1 MTAPGDPGNA
11 AARDLKLNIGSG
23 AKPRAGWINVDK
35 YPSGDED
42 LVGDICEGL
51 DLPAGCAREIL
62 LDNVIEHLDSIPDAM
77 AELHR
82 LLAPGGKL
90 EILTPH
96 YSSAASWRDPTH
108 VSHLG
113 YFSLDYFCSGH
124 RANYTGDFRFEI
136 VEKQLAFGG
145 NLLGLIGRGL
155 FALSP
160 DKWEKRWSFMFRAS
174 TLRVVLTKSDSPG
187 TQPPG

>member
-1 MTAPGDPGNA
+1 MTGGPDQGGVAPA
-11 AARDLKLNIGSG
+11 DLKLNIGCG
-23 AKPRAGWINVDK
+23 AKPRSGWTNVDK
-35 YPSGDED
+35 YPSGQED
-42 LVGDICEGL
+42 LVGDICAGL
-51 DLPAGCAREIL
+51 DLPDGCAHEIL

-82 LLAPGGKL
+82 LLAPGGRL

-124 RANYTGDFRFEI
+124 RANYTGDFRFEM
-136 VEKQLAFGG
+136 VEKQLSFGG

-160 DKWEKRWSFMFRAS
+160 EKWEKRWAFMFRAS
-174 TLRVVLTKSDSPG
+174 TLRVVLIKPAAAAEATLG
-187 TQPPG
+187 